1 MSYLDHIHACN
12 RWDPSQF
19 VPFRVDGE
27 RVGLIRR
34 DFLPCLKDCP
44 QVLAWS
50 EMGVDWVHPAT
61 GLEERSLILHQVLEG
76 LHARGLIGHIHGER
90 YPVAGQDR
98 LRPRLLID
106 RSAATY
112 FGIRAY
118 GQHLNGFVRDGEGY
132 KLWVARRAANRRVFP
147 NHLDHLAAGG
157 LPWGLD
163 LTANIRK
170 ECREEAGI
178 PESLSRQAIPVGAIS
193 YCVNGKHGLKPDVMY
208 CYDLEVP
215 ADFQPVNTDGE
226 VASFELWPIERV
238 METVRTTVEFK
249 LNCNLVIIDFC
260 IRHGLIGPDEP
271 DYLALVRG
279 LRSPLP

>member
-1 MSYLDHIHACN
+1 MSYLDHIQACN
-12 RWDPSQF
+12 RWNPAQF

-34 DFLPCLKDCP
+34 DFLPHLQEWP
-44 QVLAWS
+44 QVFAWS
-50 EMGVDWVHPAT
+50 ETGVEWVHPAT
-61 GLEERSLILHQVLEG
+61 DLEDRSRILHDLLEA
-76 LHARGLIGHIHGER
+76 LHGRGLIGHLHGER
-90 YPVAGQDR
+90 YPVAGADR

-106 RSAATY
+106 RSAAPY

-118 GQHLNGFVRDGEGY
+118 GQHLNGFVRDGKGY

-147 NHLDHLAAGG
+147 DHLDHLAAGG

-170 ECREEAGI
+170 ECHEEAGI
-178 PESLSRQAIPVGAIS
+178 PETLSSRAIPVGAIT
-193 YCVNGKHGLKPDVMY
+193 YCVDGRHGLKPDVMY

-238 METVRTTVEFK
+238 MDTVRTTAEFK

-260 IRHGLIGPDEP
+260 IRHGFIGPDEP
-271 DYLALVRG
+271 DYLDLVRG